1 MARALHD
8 SRTARGFL
16 ARCLVALT
24 AVTGLLMLLS
34 PPCNDGMSV
43 MPAASVDSATSAARA
58 PEHAQPVT
66 AQVASSCGW
75 HAMSSPAEPY
85 RPGDGSAVFPTVV
98 SDSSS
103 PLGPVGVV
111 LTCVVLL
118 VAVLVSVLGLWQPW
132 RPDAAGPPQPLLRAE
147 VSASPVRPTLTQLC
161 VLRI

>member
-1 MARALHD
+1 VARALHD

-58 PEHAQPVT
+58 PEHAQPVN

-85 RPGDGSAVFPTVV
+85 RPGDGSAV
-98 SDSSS
+98 
-103 PLGPVGVV
+103 
-111 LTCVVLL
+111 
-118 VAVLVSVLGLWQPW
+118 
-132 RPDAAGPPQPLLRAE
+132 PPQPLLRAE